1 VIVFYVLGLS
11 SGEDSGSEE
20 DDQEMDVDAAKQT
33 GEVSQALAVANALGR
48 SSKVNKSETKFDDIA
63 DGLQELDMDK
73 YDDEEDGTYA
83 YKESIFLFPFLL
95 CTFFYLIHF
104 VENKRVI
111 GRHAGLV
118 WEVRMDCL
126 NTDLS

>member
-1 VIVFYVLGLS
+1 MTVVSTIVFQLYCQISGLFISVIVFYVLGLS

-83 YKESIFLFPFLL
+83 STKNPFFFFLFFYVL
-95 CTFFYLIHF
+95 FFI
-104 VENKRVI
+104 
-111 GRHAGLV
+111 
-118 WEVRMDCL
+118 
-126 NTDLS
+126 